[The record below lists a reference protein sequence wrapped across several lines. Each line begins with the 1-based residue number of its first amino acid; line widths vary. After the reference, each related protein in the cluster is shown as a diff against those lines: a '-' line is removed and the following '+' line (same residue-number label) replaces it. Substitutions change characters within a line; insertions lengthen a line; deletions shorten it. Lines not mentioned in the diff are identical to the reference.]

1 MWEEWVLRDDAVRV
15 LSVVKKLCLCLM
27 HTVLENKMVSCSHQY
42 RINFGPGRYAL
53 SYRSRESLERKKL
66 DRSRVSNSESLGV
79 CSEKTGVDS
88 VNHRGG
94 SNHSAAKIPAV
105 QTLDGILTARDLV
118 EFEVDIS
125 LGVGIDGDVD
135 DVTVFGLGLSTH
147 VVFKLLDPVV
157 ALFPFE
163 IVSQYVLKLFCTIHL
178 LVWVKHVV

>member
-1 MWEEWVLRDDAVRV
+1 MQ
-15 LSVVKKLCLCLM
+15 
-27 HTVLENKMVSCSHQY
+27 TVLENNVVSCSHQY
-42 RINFGPGRYAL
+42 RINFCPGRYAF
-53 SYRSRESLERKKL
+53 SYRSRESLERERL

-118 EFEVDIS
+118 ELEVDIS

-135 DVTVFGLGLSTH
+135 DVTVLGLSLSTH
-147 VVFKLLDPVV
+147 VVFELLDPVV
-157 ALFPFE
+157 TFFPIESLAVTF
-163 IVSQYVLKLFCTIHL
+163 
-178 LVWVKHVV
+178 